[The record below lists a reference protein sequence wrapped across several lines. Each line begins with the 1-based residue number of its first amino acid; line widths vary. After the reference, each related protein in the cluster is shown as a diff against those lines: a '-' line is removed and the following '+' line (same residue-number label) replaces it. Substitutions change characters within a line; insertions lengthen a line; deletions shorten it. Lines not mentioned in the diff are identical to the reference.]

1 MLRVA
6 LLMLVAQSSLGF
18 DLASEKNRPVTKVI
32 NMMKDM
38 QKQLAKEAEE
48 DSEIYDTTVCWCETN
63 EREKTK
69 SISDGEARINTLK
82 ASIESLTSRS
92 AQLNAEV
99 ARLNGEIA
107 NNEKALDTATTLRA
121 KQLAEFTA
129 EEKDMLQ
136 SVASMKGAITALSKH
151 HESFLQVSSSERD
164 NAVMTASVAIEA
176 QLRRHRDLLA
186 EVITPHQRK
195 VVASFLQTQNPQSGE
210 IFGVIQGMKES
221 FENNLAQSQ
230 REETANNNAFEDL
243 KSAKTTEIADGRD
256 LLDTKTQQL
265 ADTDAKNAA
274 DKQELD
280 DTQAT
285 LESDTV
291 FLANVKETCQNV
303 DAEYA
308 ERTKTRTLEIE
319 AVTKALAYL
328 TSDEAHDLFT
338 RTFNA
343 KFFQTA
349 ALSARRN
356 AVYKILSAAA
366 KKSKD
371 PRLSTLAV
379 RTRLAKFEAV
389 KFALQKMIDPLV
401 KEKEDEIAE
410 RDFCIAELNNNEKLT
425 AGKVREK
432 ADGEAKL
439 EDSRMT
445 IDELTKTIEELKLT
459 VSDAKTQFKRAGED
473 RENENHAFQ
482 ITVADQR
489 ATQKLLIG
497 ALKALKKFYGASLLQ
512 KDAHQSQSIAG
523 QTPPPGFK
531 KQSNKGGIV
540 GVVQGVIDDATKL
553 EAEAIRTEEEAQ
565 KAHEDFVKDTNDS
578 FVIWDKE
585 MVNLVEEK
593 AKAEVEKTE
602 RQVNYDLVLSEKE
615 QLEKSLADL
624 HAQCDFALKNF
635 EIRQATRDEEIA
647 SLKQAT
653 QIVSGGSFDSFI
665 ANLPY

>member
-6 LLMLVAQSSLGF
+6 LFMLLAQSGLSS
-18 DLASEKNRPVTKVI
+18 DIASEKNRPVTKVI

-38 QKQLAKEAEE
+38 QKELAKESES
-48 DSEIYDTTVCWCETN
+48 DQEIYDTTVCWCETN

-69 SISDGEARINTLK
+69 SISDGEARINSLK

-99 ARLNGEIA
+99 ARLNSEIA

-136 SVASMKGAITALSKH
+136 SITSMKGAITALSKH
-151 HESFLQVSSSERD
+151 HESFLQVSTTDRD
-164 NAVMTASVAIEA
+164 NAVMTAGVAIEA
-176 QLRRHRDLLA
+176 QLRRHHDLLA

-195 VVASFLQTQNPQSGE
+195 VVASFLQTSAPQSGE
-210 IFGVIQGMKES
+210 IFGIIQGMKES

-230 REETANNNAFEDL
+230 REETDNNNAYEDL
-243 KSAKTTEIADGRD
+243 KKAKNTEITDGTD
-256 LLDTKTQQL
+256 LRDTKVQQL

-274 DKQELD
+274 DKQELG

-291 FLANVKETCQNV
+291 FLANVKETCANV

-308 ERTKTRTLEIE
+308 QRTKTRTMEIE

-343 KFFQTA
+343 KFLQTA
-349 ALSARRN
+349 AMSARRN
-356 AVYKILSAAA
+356 AVYKILVAAG
-366 KKSKD
+366 KKAND
-371 PRLSTLAV
+371 PRVSTLAI
-379 RTRLAKFEAV
+379 RTRIAKFGAV

-401 KEKEDEIAE
+401 KEKEEEIAE

-425 AGKVREK
+425 AEKVRVK
-432 ADGEAKL
+432 ADSEAKL

-445 IDELTKTIEELKLT
+445 LDELDKTIAELKT
-459 VSDAKTQFKRAGED
+459 TIADAKLEFKRAGED

-512 KDAHQSQSIAG
+512 NQAKATAG

-531 KQSNKGGIV
+531 KTSNKGGIV
-540 GVVQGVIDDATKL
+540 GVVQGVIDDAMKL

-565 KAHEDFVKDTNDS
+565 KAHEDFVKNTNDS
-578 FVIWDKE
+578 FVTWNKE
-585 MVNLVEEK
+585 MVNLVEER
-593 AKAEVEKTE
+593 AKTAEQKV
-602 RQVNYDLVLSEKE
+602 QNGVDLDLVTSEKK
-615 QLEKSLADL
+615 QLEKSLGDL

-635 EIRQATRDEEIA
+635 ELRQATRDEEIA
-647 SLKQAT
+647 ALKQST
-653 QIVSGGSFDSFI
+653 QILSGGSFESFI
-665 ANLPY
+665 AHLPYN